1 MEKQDQQQIDSMKA
15 EIAQLK
21 RLVHSLA
28 VRVKSL
34 EKDNIRIKHDTRGM
48 KAGIAQ
54 GARFV

>member
-1 MEKQDQQQIDSMKA
+1 MKA

-28 VRVKSL
+28 IRVKSL